1 MKDWF
6 PLTNYEFY
14 AFVSAGMLLV
24 AAVDYCL
31 AEAVLINRIEW
42 TVVQV
47 IFWIIVS
54 YLVGHICAS
63 ASSIILE
70 QFVTR
75 RLLRSPVEVISGLSE
90 RRWIDHAVSFLA
102 AAKREYAPLPEPLR
116 KKLLNKIA
124 SAVDRPAQSLSA
136 DTVFE
141 ASFSSARTNPDTAAR
156 LDQFLNSYGLCR
168 NVSFVSFIG
177 VGLLARR
184 YCMTPNEHDLILLI
198 AAVIMAFGMY
208 GRFFKYFAAYTR
220 EVLRTH
226 ANTIG

>member
-24 AAVDYCL
+24 ASVDYCL
-31 AEAVLINRIEW
+31 AGGVLVNREEW
-42 TVVQV
+42 SVVEV
-47 IFWIIVS
+47 IFWTIVS
-54 YLVGHICAS
+54 YLAGHLCAS

-75 RLLRSPVEVISGLSE
+75 QLLRSPTEIITGISR

-102 AAKREYAPLPEPLR
+102 ASRREYIPLPEPLR
-116 KKLLNKIA
+116 RRLLSRVS
-124 SAVDRPAQSLSA
+124 SAVEHPASELSA
-136 DTVFE
+136 ETVFE
-141 ASFSSARTNPDTAAR
+141 TSFSAARANPDTAAR

-177 VGLLARR
+177 VALLARR
-184 YCMTPNEHDLILLI
+184 YTANPNDQDLLLLI
-198 AAVIMAFGMY
+198 SATVMAFGMY
-208 GRFFKYFAAYTR
+208 GRFFKYYSAYTR
-220 EVLRTH
+220 EVLRIY
-226 ANTIG
+226 ANLNG

>member
-24 AAVDYCL
+24 ASVDYCV
-31 AEAVLINRIEW
+31 ADAVLISRVEW

-70 QFVTR
+70 QFLTR
-75 RLLRSPVEVISGLSE
+75 HLLRSPTEIIAGISE
-90 RRWIDHAVSFLA
+90 PRWIDLAVSLLA
-102 AAKREYAPLPEPLR
+102 AARREYAPLPEPLR
-116 KKLLNKIA
+116 KKLLNRV
-124 SAVDRPAQSLSA
+124 SAAVEHPVSNLSGEM
-136 DTVFE
+136 VFE
-141 ASFSSARTNPDTAAR
+141 ASFSAARANADTAAR

-168 NVSFVSFIG
+168 NVAFVSCIG

-184 YCMTPNEHDLILLI
+184 YYLNPNDHDLVLLI
-198 AAVIMAFGMY
+198 AALIMAFGMY

-220 EVLRTH
+220 EVLRTY
-226 ANTIG
+226 ANASG